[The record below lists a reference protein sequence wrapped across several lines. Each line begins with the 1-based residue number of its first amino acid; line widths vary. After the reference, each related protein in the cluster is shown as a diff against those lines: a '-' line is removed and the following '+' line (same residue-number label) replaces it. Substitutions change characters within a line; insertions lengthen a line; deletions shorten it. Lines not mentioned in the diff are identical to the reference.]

1 MRRRLPSVVAAVAFV
16 ALAIVSVRE
25 AGAAEDVDKQVQ
37 KMNKR
42 AMDDYDSLE
51 FESSRRTL
59 VDAVALLR
67 ANGLDE
73 TPLAAKTYA
82 NLGIVYIN
90 GFKDRNRGQQ
100 QFVNALKI
108 TPGYKLDPALVT
120 PELDEAFGAAQKQ
133 VARMSPGG
141 PKPTTPKPVTPPT
154 PKPVTPPTPKPVTPP
169 PTPAKPIEKPPEKGP
184 PPVSPDDV
192 KGLVHNPVD
201 ESRPSAPI
209 PVRAKLGSDVGATRV
224 FLFFRG
230 SGQEDFVS
238 VPMKNSGGAEWVGV
252 IPADA
257 VQGKSLQYYL
267 EARDARG
274 RAVVNAGSSPNP
286 FIIVLSDSAAPPTNV
301 PEVDVEDP
309 LMRDRLA
316 KKRAQ
321 EEKKST
327 RDHLFVF
334 VMPGFGFGVEPSGNH
349 TEVAWQLQTMG
360 KNAGTYVQ
368 QPVGTTGIAISAF
381 HLAAEIGYLITPKIS
396 ISVLGRFQL
405 VTGANA
411 ETVHTGT
418 EQGATTKAFGAVA
431 VLARVRYRFFEGR
444 FHPYAHFN
452 LGGGEI
458 RHVLDIAGAATPDK
472 PLVDKFTADTWN
484 GGNTNIDTYQQLV
497 CKNQSDCK
505 DTIALGYFF
514 IGGGGGIWYDFASH
528 FAFILDVNL
537 LGAIPVG
544 GRQGGLN
551 IDVQAGLGAH
561 FF

>member
-1 MRRRLPSVVAAVAFV
+1 MRRSSCLAAVV
-16 ALAIVSVRE
+16 IALAAAVLAPSTAR
-25 AGAAEDVDKQVQ
+25 AEDVDKQVQ

-59 VDAVALLR
+59 QDAVQMLR

-82 NLGIVYIN
+82 NLGMVYIN

-108 TPGYKLDPALVT
+108 QPDYKLDPAVAT
-120 PELDEAFGAAQKQ
+120 PELDEAFQAAQKQ
-133 VARMSPGG
+133 LAKLGG
-141 PKPTTPKPVTPPT
+141 KGKPKPATPP
-154 PKPVTPPTPKPVTPP
+154 PAPKPVTPP
-169 PTPAKPIEKPPEKGP
+169 PVEKPPETP
-184 PPVSPDDV
+184 PPTTPPTPAEEVH
-192 KGLVHNPVD
+192 GLVHTPVD
-201 ESRPSAPI
+201 ESRPNAPI

-224 FLFFRG
+224 FVFFRG
-230 SGQEDFVS
+230 SGQEDFLS
-238 VPMKNSGGAEWVGV
+238 VPMKNTGGAEWVGV

-257 VQGKSLQYYL
+257 VTGKSIQYYL

-274 RAVVNAGSSPNP
+274 RAVVNAGSGPSP
-286 FIIVLSDSAAPPTNV
+286 FVVVISATAAAPSNV

-309 LMRDRLA
+309 LMKERMA
-316 KKRAQ
+316 KKRKD
-321 EEKKST
+321 EEHKST

-334 VMPGFGFGVEPSGNH
+334 VMPGFGFGVEPAGNH
-349 TEVAWQLQTMG
+349 TEVAWQFQTQGANM
-360 KNAGTYVQ
+360 NHFIQ
-368 QPVGTTGIAISAF
+368 QPVGATGIAVAPF
-381 HLAAEIGYLITPKIS
+381 HLAVELGYLITPKLSLS
-396 ISVLGRFQL
+396 IFGRFQF

-411 ETVHTGT
+411 ETVRTGM

-431 VLARVRYRFFEGR
+431 VLARARYRFLEGR
-444 FHPYAHFN
+444 FHPYIHVD

-458 RHVLDIAGAATPDK
+458 RHVLDISSAEGEPPNGH

-484 GGNTNIDTYQQLV
+484 ASPTDQTTLQMYQQEV
-497 CKNQSDCK
+497 CANHKSCS
-505 DTIALGYFF
+505 DTISLGYLF
-514 IGGGGGIWYDFASH
+514 IGGGAGIWYDFASH

-537 LGAIPVG
+537 LGGIG
-544 GRQGGLN
+544 TSDRQSGFN

-561 FF
+561 FL